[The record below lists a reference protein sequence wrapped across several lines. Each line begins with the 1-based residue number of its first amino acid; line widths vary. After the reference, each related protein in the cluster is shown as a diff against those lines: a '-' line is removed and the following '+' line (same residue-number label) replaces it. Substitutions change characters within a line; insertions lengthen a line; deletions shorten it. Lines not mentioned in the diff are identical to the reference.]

1 METKNRQ
8 HPIDGTE
15 GNPIDSKIAAAWT
28 AHYRIMNPN
37 ETISHFF
44 GNQILQQ
51 ILAQPDCLGIRIYYA
66 NELRLN
72 WIQRIF
78 IAVSNF
84 LRWIAGA
91 YGVKH
96 LILVGSDKDG
106 IDQVPEQ
113 VPTIAP
119 EGSEKVMMAMSFS
132 TEKYTMA
139 EQASP
144 CPGGAGC
151 PENELT
157 S

>member
-1 METKNRQ
+1 METQNRQ

-15 GNPIDSKIAAAWT
+15 GDPIDLKIAAAWT
-28 AHYRIMNPN
+28 KNYRIMNPN

-51 ILAQPDCLGIRIYYA
+51 ILSQPDCLGIRIYYA
-66 NELRLN
+66 NEIRLN

-78 IAVSNF
+78 VAISNF
-84 LRWIAGA
+84 LRWIVGA

-106 IDQVPEQ
+106 IDQLPEQ

-119 EGSEKVMMAMSFS
+119 SDPQKVMMAMSFKAS
-132 TEKYTMA
+132 A
-139 EQASP
+139 RIIGEQASP

-157 S
+157 R

>member
-1 METKNRQ
+1 METQNRQ

-15 GNPIDSKIAAAWT
+15 GDPIDSNIAAAWT
-28 AHYRIMNPN
+28 ANYRIMNPN
-37 ETISHFF
+37 ETISYFF

-51 ILAQPDCLGIRIYYA
+51 ILSQPDCLGIRIYYA

-72 WIQRIF
+72 WFQRIV
-78 IAVSNF
+78 ITISNF
-84 LRWIAGA
+84 LRWIVGA

-106 IDQVPEQ
+106 IDQIPEE
-113 VPTIAP
+113 VPTMDPAA
-119 EGSEKVMMAMSFS
+119 SEKTMMAMSFS
-132 TEKYTMA
+132 KQNYIMG

-151 PENELT
+151 PDNKLT

>member
-1 METKNRQ
+1 METQNRQ

-15 GNPIDSKIAAAWT
+15 GDPIDLKIAATWT
-28 AHYRIMNPN
+28 KNYRIMNPN

-51 ILAQPDCLGIRIYYA
+51 ILNQPDCLGIRIYYA
-66 NELRLN
+66 NEVRLN

-78 IAVSNF
+78 IAISNF
-84 LRWIAGA
+84 LRWIVGA

-106 IDQVPEQ
+106 IDQLPEQ
-113 VPTIAP
+113 EPTIAP
-119 EGSEKVMMAMSFS
+119 SDPQKVTMAMSFKAS
-132 TEKYTMA
+132 A
-139 EQASP
+139 RIIGEQASP

-151 PENELT
+151 PENQLT
-157 S
+157 R

>member
-1 METKNRQ
+1 METQNRQ

-15 GNPIDSKIAAAWT
+15 GDPIDLKIAAAWT
-28 AHYRIMNPN
+28 KNYRIMNPN

-51 ILAQPDCLGIRIYYA
+51 ILSQPDCLGIRIYYA
-66 NELRLN
+66 NEIRLN
-72 WIQRIF
+72 WIQRLF
-78 IAVSNF
+78 IAISNF
-84 LRWIAGA
+84 LRWIVGA

-106 IDQVPEQ
+106 IDQLPEQ
-113 VPTIAP
+113 VPTIAQSDP
-119 EGSEKVMMAMSFS
+119 QEVMMAMSFKAS
-132 TEKYTMA
+132 A
-139 EQASP
+139 RIIGEQASP

-157 S
+157 R

>member
-1 METKNRQ
+1 METQNRQ

-15 GNPIDSKIAAAWT
+15 GDPIDIKIAAAWT
-28 AHYRIMNPN
+28 KNYRIMNPN

-51 ILAQPDCLGIRIYYA
+51 ILEQPECLGIRIYYA
-66 NELRLN
+66 NEVRLN

-78 IAVSNF
+78 VAISNF
-84 LRWIAGA
+84 LRWIVGA

-96 LILVGSDKDG
+96 LILVGSDRDG
-106 IDQVPEQ
+106 IDQIPEQ
-113 VPTIAP
+113 VPTITPLDP
-119 EGSEKVMMAMSFS
+119 EKPMMAMSFKAAAP
-132 TEKYTMA
+132 TIA

-151 PENELT
+151 PENALT
-157 S
+157 K